1 MINEE
6 TLRKAQ
12 EAQREVEGALAD
24 LKELIKL
31 LRYDDFSDTS
41 HSGAI
46 DHLRLA
52 LSLLKGL
59 KKGGKE

>member
-1 MINEE
+1 MISED

-12 EAQREVEGALAD
+12 EAQAEVQGALVD
-24 LKELIKL
+24 IKEFIKL
-31 LRYDDFSDTS
+31 LRYDDFSDFS

-52 LSLLKGL
+52 LSLLKEL
-59 KKGGKE
+59 RKGGRK